1 MEQYLR
7 GCAGALLAVIL
18 YLTLG
23 KQGKEMGTLLTMA
36 VCSMI
41 CAIAMSYLKPV
52 MDFVEQLEIT
62 GNLDRNLIG
71 ILLKAAGIGF
81 LSEIACLVCAD
92 AGNSALG
99 KSVQILG
106 TGVILW
112 LSIPLFQELL
122 ELLERILGGV

>member
-1 MEQYLR
+1 MR

-18 YLTLG
+18 CLTLG
-23 KQGKEMGTLLTMA
+23 KQGKELGTLLTMA

-41 CAIAMSYLKPV
+41 CAVAMSYLKPV

-62 GNLDRNLIG
+62 GNLDGDLIA

-81 LSEIACLVCAD
+81 LSEIACLVCSD

-122 ELLERILGGV
+122 ELLGRILGGV

>member
-1 MEQYLR
+1 MR